1 TEDMAEGLPALCEQ
15 TASALPFVKGIPL
28 PVHPALVIDR
38 GKVTDHHAVIP
49 TAEIARADLDALQK
63 GERDI
68 LRMIA
73 ARLLCAVGDP
83 HRYAETAVTL
93 ECGGAGFGAKGRT
106 VTEQGWKAVESAFRD
121 TIRREKPKRSG
132 QKSQQE
138 DQEQGQREGQDE
150 SQQEPPQPLPLLDE
164 GQTIPVRVAAVRQG
178 STKPPSRFTEDT
190 LLSAME
196 HASAED
202 FAKIESPERTGLGT
216 PATRAATI
224 EKLVKSKFAER
235 KKRQIVPTEK
245 GMELIRVLPETL
257 TSAKLT
263 ADWEERLQQVERGEL
278 APEVFLSGIAAM
290 VRDLVRSYDGKT
302 PEPSPLSQS
311 WRPIVGTCPRCGR
324 SVAEGKFSFH
334 CSGYYDQPPCMFA
347 IWKDERFFT
356 AKRKKVTRSL
366 ASTLLQHGR
375 VRMTGLY
382 SEKKDTTY
390 DATVV
395 MEDTG
400 EKHLRF
406 RLEFDEKPAKES
418 SSPKKRGTR
427 RRPE

>member
-1 TEDMAEGLPALCEQ
+1 M
-15 TASALPFVKGIPL
+15 
-28 PVHPALVIDR
+28 DR
-38 GKVTDHHAVIP
+38 
-49 TAEIARADLDALQK
+49 
-63 GERDI
+63 
-68 LRMIA
+68 
-73 ARLLCAVGDP
+73 
-83 HRYAETAVTL
+83 
-93 ECGGAGFGAKGRT
+93 
-106 VTEQGWKAVESAFRD
+106 GWKAIEDAFRD
-121 TIRREKPKRSG
+121 AVRKEKPRRG
-132 QKSQQE
+132 RQKSRQESHEQGQQE
-138 DQEQGQREGQDE
+138 DQQEDVDEGQR
-150 SQQEPPQPLPLLDE
+150 EPPQPLPRLDE
-164 GQTIPVRVAAVRQG
+164 GQSVPVREAVVRQG

-202 FAKIESPERTGLGT
+202 FARIESPERTGLGT

-245 GMELIRVLPETL
+245 GMELIRVLPEPL
-257 TSAKLT
+257 KSAKLT
-263 ADWEERLQQVERGEL
+263 ADWEDRLQQVERGDM

-290 VRDLVRSYDGKT
+290 VRDLVRSYDGRT

-324 SVAEGKFSFH
+324 SVVEGKHSFH
-334 CSGYYDQPPCMFA
+334 CSGYYDQPPCMFV
-347 IWKDERFFT
+347 IWKNERFFT

-366 ASTLLQHGR
+366 ASALLQHGR

-390 DATVV
+390 DAIVV

-400 EKHLRF
+400 EKYLHF
-406 RLEFDEKPAKES
+406 RLEFDEKPTIGGSAS
-418 SSPKKRGTR
+418 KKRGVCR
-427 RRPE
+427 RSG